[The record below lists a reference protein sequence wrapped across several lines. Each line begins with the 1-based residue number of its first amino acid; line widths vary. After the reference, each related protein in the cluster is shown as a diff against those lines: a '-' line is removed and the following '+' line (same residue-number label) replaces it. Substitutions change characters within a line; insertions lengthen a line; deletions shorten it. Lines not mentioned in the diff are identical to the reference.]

1 MRFSKNW
8 PNKLIQISEKY
19 IRILFF
25 VCFCSLTIVPAMAQ
39 SQTEY
44 ESNSTKTINHPES
57 AVSLTLNKGIIQT
70 LVKRHNQKHISSYN
84 LDFSGNTLATTGSF
98 HDYKLSFD
106 YQKFNFGLVYGEAKS
121 RAQLNTVLQGSSSAL
136 FSDATLTSSST
147 IKSKSIGIFSKLEE
161 NGRARTHSS
170 FTLRARV
177 QHTKMTNDTFI
188 KAGILSSESKIS
200 EKFKTYEV
208 GYSQE
213 LMFDLSDHGQLAWNI
228 SRDSTVFK
236 NNLSQKNYDFSVG
249 YKIKFQK
256 ARQPTQLINLN
267 QHKKA
272 LRFSILDGMATGFG
286 TFKNNPDQYYGSS
299 NYSAIIPIEPRG
311 FTVSRVIKRD
321 SYRQHSGF
329 AYKRSKTSLSTLG
342 LDNTFGANNFY
353 AAEYSATVTRN
364 LLVYAHEW
372 GLTDTAFILAGV
384 SAGVMKIDTEDQT
397 VSKGLTSIKSQS
409 TTVPIGSLILG
420 VGTRYKINDNV
431 NGFVETR
438 MDYTDGKPFSVPHR
452 LIEITTLVGLELG
465 FRKDQFITEKLNS
478 ARQS

>member
-1 MRFSKNW
+1 MRLSKNW
-8 PNKLIQISEKY
+8 PNKLIQITEK
-19 IRILFF
+19 IRKLWFF
-25 VCFCSLTIVPAMAQ
+25 VCFYSFTISPAMAQ
-39 SQTEY
+39 SQTDY
-44 ESNSTKTINHPES
+44 KSNYTKTYNNSES
-57 AVSLTLNKGIIQT
+57 GVSFTLNKGIIQT
-70 LVKRHNQKHISSYN
+70 LVERHDRKNINSYN
-84 LDFSGNTLATTGSF
+84 LDFSGDTLATTGSF
-98 HDYKLSFD
+98 IDYKLSFD
-106 YQKFNFGLVYGEAKS
+106 HKNSTFGLVYGRAKS
-121 RAQLNTVLQGSSSAL
+121 RAQLNTVLQGSPSAL

-161 NGRARTHSS
+161 SRRARTYSS

-177 QHTKMTNDTFI
+177 QHMKMTNDTFI
-188 KAGILSSESKIS
+188 KAGVLSSENRIS
-200 EKFKTYEV
+200 EKFKTYKV

-213 LMFDLSDHGQLAWNI
+213 LMFDLSDQGQLGLNF
-228 SRDSTVFK
+228 SRDNTVFK
-236 NNLSQKNYDFSVG
+236 NNLSQKGYNFSIG

-256 ARQPTQLINLN
+256 EKQPPQLKNLD
-267 QHKKA
+267 QHKKT
-272 LRFSILDGMATGFG
+272 LRLSVLDGMATGFG

-311 FTVSRVIKRD
+311 FTVSRVINRD
-321 SYRQHSGF
+321 SYRQHFGF
-329 AYKRSKTSLSTLG
+329 AHKKSKTSLLTLG

-353 AAEYSATVTRN
+353 QAEYTATVTRN

-372 GLTDTAFILAGV
+372 DLTDTAFLLAGA

-420 VGTRYKINDNV
+420 IGTRYKINDNV

-452 LIEITTLVGLELG
+452 LVEITTLVGLE
-465 FRKDQFITEKLNS
+465 FAF
-478 ARQS
+478 